1 MNIVVDE
8 KLTFEFMKGDVT
20 AQAYR
25 AYLRQLFERKAVV
38 NKVAGGPDEL
48 EDTLSFKE
56 KAIAMNEAL
65 MQKSWRVDRE
75 WERQF
80 IEDNMI
86 TDEPSDK
93 QIARLE
99 GLWRRY
105 RTAANY

>member
-25 AYLRQLFERKAVV
+25 AYLRQVFERKGAVG
-38 NKVAGGPDEL
+38 KVASGPDEF
-48 EDTLSFKE
+48 EYELSFKE
-56 KAIAMNEAL
+56 KAIDMNEAL
-65 MQKSWRVDRE
+65 KAGRWRVDRE

-80 IEDNMI
+80 IEDNII

-105 RTAANY
+105 RMATL